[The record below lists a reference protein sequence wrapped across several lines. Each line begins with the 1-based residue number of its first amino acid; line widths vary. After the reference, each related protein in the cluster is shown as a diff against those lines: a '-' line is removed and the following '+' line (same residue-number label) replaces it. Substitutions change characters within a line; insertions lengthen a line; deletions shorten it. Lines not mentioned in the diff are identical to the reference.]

1 MAATAAARVPR
12 ATRSDRFTWTIIESP
27 MGPLLAVASP
37 IGLCEL
43 EFDGVRRARTLAA
56 RLAERFPDL
65 GGAPDSLVEAPARGG
80 PLAPV
85 RRWLHRYFAGDLPR
99 GDELTLDLRGS
110 EFERRVWAGLLT
122 IPPGETRAYGEL
134 AAAIGSPGAARA
146 VGLANS
152 RNPIA
157 IIVPCHRV
165 IGADGSLTGYAGGMA
180 RKRTLLEHER
190 AAVADARGEAR
201 QLGLWKN

>member
-1 MAATAAARVPR
+1 MAVTAARRPR
-12 ATRSDRFTWTIIESP
+12 ATRNDQFTWTIIESP
-27 MGPLLAVASP
+27 LGPLLAAASP
-37 IGLCEL
+37 AGLCEL

-65 GGAPDSLVEAPARGG
+65 GGAPDSLVEASARGG
-80 PLAPV
+80 PLAPA
-85 RRWLHRYFAGDLPR
+85 RAWLRRYFAGDLPR
-99 GDELTLDLRGS
+99 GDELALDLRGS

-122 IPPGETRAYGEL
+122 IPAGETRAYGEL

-152 RNPIA
+152 RNPVA
-157 IIVPCHRV
+157 IVVPCHRV
-165 IGADGSLTGYAGGMA
+165 IGADGSLTGYAGGMP
-180 RKRTLLEHER
+180 RKRKLLEHER

-201 QLGLWKN
+201 QLSLLRE